1 MEAGSKVG
9 QISEVKVW
17 VLREPTAA
25 ELQKDENGPVQLE
38 VMHTCTEQS
47 SDKVCLCLFYCS
59 FNHRFVFLF

>member
-9 QISEVKVW
+9 QILEIKVW

-38 VMHTCTEQS
+38 VMHTEQS
-47 SDKVCLCLFYCS
+47 GDKVCLCLFFCS

>member
-38 VMHTCTEQS
+38 VMHTEQS
-47 SDKVCLCLFYCS
+47 SDKVCLCLFCCNT
-59 FNHRFVFLF
+59 NHRFVFLF